1 MSYAR
6 PTAAIPAMVGEV
18 TKSEFNPGVLP
29 AFDDTFKVVIHHL
42 EASGSVPSLD
52 SREVRVTKVDP
63 LETTF
68 DEKATIQVRQLD
80 WSNENA

>member
-1 MSYAR
+1 
-6 PTAAIPAMVGEV
+6 MVGEV
-18 TKSEFNPGVLP
+18 TKFEFNPGVLP
-29 AFDDTFKVVIHHL
+29 AFDDTFKVVISHL

-52 SREVRVTKVDP
+52 SRKVSVTKVNP

-68 DEKATIQVRQLD
+68 DEKAAIQITKLD

>member
-6 PTAAIPAMVGEV
+6 PSAAVPAMVGEV
-18 TKSEFNPGVLP
+18 TKFEFNPGVLP
-29 AFDDTFKVVIHHL
+29 AFDDTFKVVIRQL

-52 SREVRVTKVDP
+52 SRKVSVTKVNP

-68 DEKATIQVRQLD
+68 DEKAAIQVTQLD